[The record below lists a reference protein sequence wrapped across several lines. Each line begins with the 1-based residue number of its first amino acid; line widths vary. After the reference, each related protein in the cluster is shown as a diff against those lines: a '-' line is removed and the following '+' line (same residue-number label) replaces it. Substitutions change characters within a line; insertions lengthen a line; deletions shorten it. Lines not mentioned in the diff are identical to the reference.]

1 MKRQHSGFTLVEIAI
16 VLVIVGLLLGGV
28 LKGQELIASAKVK
41 SLANDFRNIPTLVY
55 AYQDKYRALA
65 GDDRAA
71 TDHLGPAAS
80 CARVAACTPANP
92 PAGLG
97 NGRIDGPWIA
107 AAQNDE
113 SLLFWQ
119 HVRLAGLA
127 AGPTQP
133 GAADYLPRNADGGEL
148 GITGTPPVAGWT
160 AGLFVCS
167 AGIQGRYAR
176 QIDLMIDDGNTQTGA
191 VRAIA
196 DRAAAAAQFEN
207 VVAGG
212 AQDGQPFTV
221 CAAS

>member
-1 MKRQHSGFTLVEIAI
+1 MKSQQTGFTLVEIAI
-16 VLVIVGLLLGGV
+16 VLVIVGLLLGGA

-41 SLANDFRNIPTLVY
+41 NLANDFRNLPAIIY
-55 AYQDKYRALA
+55 GYQDKYRALP

-71 TDHLGPAAS
+71 SDHLGPGAS

-97 NGRIDGPWIA
+97 NGRIDGPWIGA
-107 AAQNDE
+107 AATDE
-113 SLLFWQ
+113 SLLLWQ

-127 AGPTQP
+127 VGPTLP
-133 GAADYLPRNADGGEL
+133 GAADYLPRNADGGEI
-148 GITGTPPVAGWT
+148 GVTGTPPVAGWS
-160 AGLFVCS
+160 AGFFVCS

-191 VRAIA
+191 LRAIA

-207 VVAGG
+207 IVAG
-212 AQDGQPFTV
+212 AQDGQLFTV